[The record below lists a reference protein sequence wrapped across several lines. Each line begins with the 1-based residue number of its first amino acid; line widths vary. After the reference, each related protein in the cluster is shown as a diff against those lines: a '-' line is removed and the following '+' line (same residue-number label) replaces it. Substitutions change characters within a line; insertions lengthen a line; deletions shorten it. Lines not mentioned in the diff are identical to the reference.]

1 MLNHNFKKKFG
12 QNFISDKNLLKAIC
26 NDADINEDDEVLE
39 IGAGGGSLT
48 EALSESAKRVVSY
61 EIDNDLKDHLLSL
74 NLENVEFLF
83 DDVMNYSLDEIE
95 KDFKNGYKMVANLP
109 YYITTPILFKFL
121 KSTKLTSLTIMVQ
134 KEVAERMIAT
144 AGGKNYGVLSVM
156 TAYYG
161 NAEIKRVVSRKLF
174 YPQPNVDSAIVNIT
188 LNHGKTTVKN
198 GDKFYK
204 FVGGMFAMRRKP
216 LRNNLAKFGVNT
228 EKLALLGEDTLAK
241 RAEEFDLYEIMEI
254 YLKLFN

>member
-83 DDVMNYSLDEIE
+83 DDVMNYSLDEIQL
-95 KDFKNGYKMVANLP
+95 AIL
-109 YYITTPILFKFL
+109 YYYT
-121 KSTKLTSLTIMVQ
+121 
-134 KEVAERMIAT
+134 
-144 AGGKNYGVLSVM
+144 
-156 TAYYG
+156 
-161 NAEIKRVVSRKLF
+161 
-174 YPQPNVDSAIVNIT
+174 NI
-188 LNHGKTTVKN
+188 
-198 GDKFYK
+198 
-204 FVGGMFAMRRKP
+204 
-216 LRNNLAKFGVNT
+216 
-228 EKLALLGEDTLAK
+228 
-241 RAEEFDLYEIMEI
+241 I
-254 YLKLFN
+254 

>member
-1 MLNHNFKKKFG
+1 
-12 QNFISDKNLLKAIC
+12 
-26 NDADINEDDEVLE
+26 
-39 IGAGGGSLT
+39 
-48 EALSESAKRVVSY
+48 
-61 EIDNDLKDHLLSL
+61 
-74 NLENVEFLF
+74 
-83 DDVMNYSLDEIE
+83 MNYSLDEIE

-204 FVGGMFAMRRKP
+204 FVGGMFAMRRKT